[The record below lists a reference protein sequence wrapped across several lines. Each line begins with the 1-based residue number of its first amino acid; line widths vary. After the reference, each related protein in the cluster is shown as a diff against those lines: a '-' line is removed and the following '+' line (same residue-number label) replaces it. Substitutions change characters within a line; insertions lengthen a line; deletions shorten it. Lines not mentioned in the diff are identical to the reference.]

1 MLDYIRLLAA
11 VRAES
16 ELCNVRLHPPAIAA
30 VGAQSELCNVRLHPP
45 AIAAVGAES
54 EVCNKTVKMNHLSI
68 PTLCVIT
75 VTIENETLSPGLMI
89 TAGHWT
95 NSVNIA
101 FCPNI
106 FTNFAIQ

>member
-1 MLDYIRLLAA
+1 VYIVLPVLDYINLLAA

-16 ELCNVRLHPPAIAA
+16 ELCNKA
-30 VGAQSELCNVRLHPP
+30 VKL
-45 AIAAVGAES
+45 
-54 EVCNKTVKMNHLSI
+54 NHLSI

-75 VTIENETLSPGLMI
+75 VTIENETLSPRLMI

-95 NSVNIA
+95 NSLNIA